1 MTSDPAAHNAAH
13 NAAHTPGRLDDVTL
27 RTRTDAMAE
36 ALSIAGPRLQPQTA
50 ARIGQAVDGVR
61 ERLALG
67 VDHTVVALAGGTG
80 SGKSSLFNKISHLSF
95 ADVGIKRPTTAR
107 VTACSW
113 DDGAQALLDWVGVD
127 RERRIVQA
135 GELAADQHLD
145 GLVLLDLPDHDSVE
159 PGHREVVDRILP
171 LVDLLIWVVDPQKYA
186 DDALH
191 SGYLQ
196 QSVGMEGSMLVLFNQ
211 VDTVPPGRREE
222 LLADLDRLLVDDGL
236 VGVPV
241 IPVSAR
247 TGEGIAQ
254 VHEKLEEV
262 CERRSVAAGRAA
274 GELDG
279 AARLLLS
286 QLPAE
291 VPWRLE
297 EAVGRELPELVEA
310 TGLDAVAGQ
319 VGAAVRNGYGM
330 PEFPS
335 PDRDA
340 VTLSRARWLTRAGS
354 SLPPG
359 WQRALADASQ
369 GADAL
374 RTAAFEAV
382 RSVALDV
389 GGPSRARVLNRVAW
403 ALGIAGVVLAV
414 ADGLLIGGLLG
425 DVGEP
430 WPVMVA
436 VVAGALVLAAAG
448 LAIGVRVTRRR
459 LARRRAEA
467 VASNGRAGLTQ
478 VLVEGLGTPTQ
489 HLLGE
494 LRRVRELAQS
504 ARDEQV
510 GARGHTGAPLRP
522 AAGGG
527 APSTGAVPSAAAGTT
542 TP

>member
-1 MTSDPAAHNAAH
+1 MT
-13 NAAHTPGRLDDVTL
+13 DDTTL
-27 RTRTDAMAE
+27 RDRTDALAE
-36 ALSIAGPRLQPQTA
+36 ALSVAGPRLEPSTA
-50 ARIGQAVDGVR
+50 ARLQQAVDGVR

-80 SGKSSLFNKISHLSF
+80 SGKSSLFNKISRLTF

-113 DDGAQALLDWVGVD
+113 DDGAEALLDWIGVD

-135 GELAADQHLD
+135 DDLGMDPELS
-145 GLVLLDLPDHDSVE
+145 GLVLLDLPDHDSIE

-196 QSVGMEGSMLVLFNQ
+196 QSVGMETSMLVLFNQ
-211 VDTVPPGRREE
+211 VDTVPPARREE
-222 LLADLDRLLVDDGL
+222 LFADLDRLLVDDGL

-254 VHEKLEEV
+254 VHEVLEEV

-279 AARLLLS
+279 AARLLLA

-297 EAVGRELPELVEA
+297 EALGRELPELVEA

-330 PEFPS
+330 PEFPP

-354 SLPPG
+354 SLPAG
-359 WQRALADASQ
+359 WQRALADAAQ
-369 GADAL
+369 GADPL
-374 RTAAFEAV
+374 RAAAHEAV
-382 RSVALDV
+382 RSVGLDV
-389 GGPSRARVLNRVAW
+389 SGPPHARPMRRIAW
-403 ALGIAGVVLAV
+403 GLGIAGVVLAV
-414 ADGLLIGGLLG
+414 ADGLLLGGVIEG
-425 DVGEP
+425 VPDP
-430 WPVMVA
+430 WPVVVA
-436 VVAGALVLAAAG
+436 VVAGVLVLAAVVVG
-448 LAIGVRVTRRR
+448 LSVRVSRERR
-459 LARRRAEA
+459 ARRRAEA
-467 VASNGRAGLTQ
+467 VAADGRAGLEK
-478 VLVEGLGTPTQ
+478 VLREGLGNPTQ
-489 HLLGE
+489 ALLAE
-494 LRRVRELAQS
+494 LRRVRELAGS

-510 GARGHTGAPLRP
+510 ASSERTGAALSP
-522 AAGGG
+522 AAT
-527 APSTGAVPSAAAGTT
+527 AASSSTGALRSAAGRTT